1 MRVTLLRLLT
11 TTGFVALWWWATDVL
26 SADNPIIS
34 NMSPIDAFGA
44 LVRLFEG
51 GRIWDAIGVTLTRLG
66 LGLGVAALV
75 GVTLGWALGSLRRVE
90 QSTSL
95 VVQFLRMVSPLS
107 WAPVAVVLFGI
118 GTPPVVFLIAIAA
131 VWPIALNTSAGIKA
145 LNPEWML
152 LARSLG
158 ATRGETLRAIVLP
171 GIRGN
176 VLTGLRLALGVAW
189 IVLVPAEML
198 GVDSGLGFEVLSAR
212 DNMDY
217 AGLAAVMLLIGL
229 LGFAMDALMQLAFKR
244 WAAATA

>member
-1 MRVTLLRLLT
+1 MKSLLLRLG
-11 TTGFVALWWWATDVL
+11 TTGAFVALWWWATDIAAV
-26 SADNPIIS
+26 DNPIIS
-34 NMSPIDAFGA
+34 NMSPLDAFAALGRYLEAGA
-44 LVRLFEG
+44 
-51 GRIWDAIGVTLTRLG
+51 IWDSISVTLTRLG
-66 LGLGVAALV
+66 LGLAIASAFGVV
-75 GVTLGWALGSLRRVE
+75 LGWLLGGLRVVE
-90 QSTSL
+90 QSASI

-118 GTPPVVFLIAIAA
+118 GTPPVVFLIAIAT

-145 LNPEWML
+145 LNPEWTL

-158 ATRGETLRAIVLP
+158 ANKFEILRAVVLP
-171 GIRGN
+171 GIRGH

-198 GVDSGLGFEVLSAR
+198 GVDSGLGYEILSAR

-229 LGFAMDALMQLAFKR
+229 LGFAMDWLAQTAFKR
-244 WAAATA
+244 WAAKTA

>member
-1 MRVTLLRLLT
+1 MKAVLVRLVT

-44 LVRLFEG
+44 LVRFVEG
-51 GRIWDAIGVTLTRLG
+51 GRIWDAVGVTLARLG
-66 LGLGVAALV
+66 LGLGIAAAV
-75 GVTLGWALGSLRRVE
+75 GVVLGWALGSLRRVE
-90 QSTSL
+90 QSASV

-145 LNPEWML
+145 LNPDWTL

-171 GIRGN
+171 GIRGH

-198 GVDSGLGFEVLSAR
+198 GVDSGLGYEILSAR

-217 AGLAAVMLLIGL
+217 SGLAAVMLLIGL
-229 LGFAMDALMQLAFKR
+229 LGFAMDWLMQQAFRR
-244 WAAATA
+244 WAAVAA